1 MNNYGTHKKPHHLFK
16 LNGQCFDTTKF
27 KLLTE
32 NFDREDSKN
41 KNSLVKFIN
50 NWIDEIDFIEIETSC
65 KVSTPRLIRIPK
77 INLLNSAIATGS
89 FFGLRPGY
97 SALCCLPFAFIAGKM
112 MFVRAWV
119 LGLKLDVIEPSSYPL
134 ERLPEKFYDFS
145 AMVPLQLQNSISKIN
160 QIKTLLVGGASV
172 SEALALKL
180 KGHTTTVFE
189 TFGMTETVSH
199 IAAKNLS
206 LGESFFE
213 VLPGIEVTQDERDCL
228 VVSAPQ
234 LSTKTLTTNDVVSI
248 VSDTAFKW
256 LGRYDNVIN
265 SGGVKIHPERLEKEL
280 QKQLKVRFF
289 IAALTDET
297 LGQKVVLIIEGEVK
311 EIELDW
317 HQIDPIKRPKNI
329 YFVPVFSE
337 TRSGKIQ
344 RQKTLEL
351 LNLNQP

>member
-1 MNNYGTHKKPHHLFK
+1 MEYTPNHNTPHTSFEI
-16 LNGQCFDTTKF
+16 NGQRYNAKSIKTLAFNHVANGSQNEIQ
-27 KLLTE
+27 LG
-32 NFDREDSKN
+32 NFILEWVND
-41 KNSLVKFIN
+41 
-50 NWIDEIDFIEIETSC
+50 IDFIAIQTSGTT
-65 KVSTPRLIRIPK
+65 STPKVIRIPK
-77 INLLNSAIATGS
+77 ASFINSAKATAT
-89 FFGLRPGY
+89 FFGLDAGD
-97 SALCCLPFAFIAGKM
+97 SALCCLPFSFIAGKM

-119 LGLKLDVIEPSSYPL
+119 LGLKLDIIEPSSYPL
-134 ERLPEKFYDFS
+134 EHLSEKFYDFS

-206 LGESFFE
+206 FGKSFFE

-228 VVSAPQ
+228 VVSAP
-234 LSTKTLTTNDVVSI
+234 LLIPEKLTTNDVVSI
-248 VSDTAFKW
+248 VSDTTFKW

-311 EIELDW
+311 KLELDW

-351 LNLNQP
+351 LNLN

>member
-1 MNNYGTHKKPHHLFK
+1 MEYTPDHNKPHTSFEI
-16 LNGQCFDTTKF
+16 NGQRYNAKSIETLAFNHVANGSQNEIQLGNLILEWVNDT
-27 KLLTE
+27 
-32 NFDREDSKN
+32 
-41 KNSLVKFIN
+41 
-50 NWIDEIDFIEIETSC
+50 DFIAIQTSGTTSNP
-65 KVSTPRLIRIPK
+65 KAIRIPK
-77 INLLNSAIATGS
+77 ASFINSAKATAT
-89 FFGLRPGY
+89 FFGLVAGD
-97 SALCCLPFAFIAGKM
+97 SALCCLPFSFIAGKM

-172 SEALALKL
+172 PEALALKL

-228 VVSAPQ
+228 VVLAPQ
-234 LSTKTLTTNDVVSI
+234 LSTETLTTNDVVSI
-248 VSDTAFKW
+248 VSDTTFKW

-311 EIELDW
+311 KLELDW
-317 HQIDPIKRPKNI
+317 HQIDPIKHPKSI

>member
-1 MNNYGTHKKPHHLFK
+1 LEYTPDHNKSHRSFEI
-16 LNGQCFDTTKF
+16 NGQRYNAKSIKTLAFNHVANGSQNEIQLGNLILEWVDDT
-27 KLLTE
+27 
-32 NFDREDSKN
+32 
-41 KNSLVKFIN
+41 
-50 NWIDEIDFIEIETSC
+50 DFIAIQTSGTT
-65 KVSTPRLIRIPK
+65 STPKAIRIPK
-77 INLLNSAIATGS
+77 ASFINSAKATAI
-89 FFGLRPGY
+89 FFDLVAGD
-97 SALCCLPFAFIAGKM
+97 SALCCLPISFIAGKM

-119 LGLKLDVIEPSSYPL
+119 LGLKLDVIEPSSFPL

-145 AMVPLQLQNSISKIN
+145 AMVPLQLQNSISKMN

-234 LSTKTLTTNDVVSI
+234 LSTEILTTNDVVSI

-265 SGGVKIHPERLEKEL
+265 SGGVKIHPERLEKQL

-311 EIELDW
+311 ELELYW
-317 HQIDPIKRPKNI
+317 HQIDPINRPKNI
-329 YFVPVFSE
+329 YFVPVFLE
-337 TRSGKIQ
+337 TSSGKIQ

-351 LNLNQP
+351 LNLNQS

>member
-1 MNNYGTHKKPHHLFK
+1 MEYTPNHNTPHKSFEI
-16 LNGQCFDTTKF
+16 NGRRYNAKSIKILAFNHVANGSQNEIQ
-27 KLLTE
+27 LG
-32 NFDREDSKN
+32 NFILEWVND
-41 KNSLVKFIN
+41 
-50 NWIDEIDFIEIETSC
+50 IDFIAIQTSGTTSVP
-65 KVSTPRLIRIPK
+65 KMIRLSKTSFI
-77 INLLNSAIATGS
+77 NSAKATAAY
-89 FFGLRPGY
+89 FGLVAGD
-97 SALCCLPFAFIAGKM
+97 SALCCLPFSFIAGKM

-119 LGLKLDVIEPSSYPL
+119 LGLKLDVEPSSYPL
-134 ERLPEKFYDFS
+134 ERLSEKFYDFS

-160 QIKTLLVGGASV
+160 QIKTLLLGGASV
-172 SEALALKL
+172 PEALVFKL
-180 KGHTTTVFE
+180 KGHTTSVFE

-213 VLPGIEVTQDERDCL
+213 ILPGIEVTQDERDCL

-234 LSTKTLTTNDVVSI
+234 LSNETLTTNDVVSI

-265 SGGVKIHPERLEKEL
+265 SGGVKIHPERLEKQL

-311 EIELDW
+311 ELKLDW

-329 YFVPVFSE
+329 YFVPVFTE
-337 TRSGKIQ
+337 TSSGKIQ

-351 LNLNQP
+351 LNLNQS

>member
-1 MNNYGTHKKPHHLFK
+1 
-16 LNGQCFDTTKF
+16 
-27 KLLTE
+27 
-32 NFDREDSKN
+32 
-41 KNSLVKFIN
+41 
-50 NWIDEIDFIEIETSC
+50 
-65 KVSTPRLIRIPK
+65 
-77 INLLNSAIATGS
+77 
-89 FFGLRPGY
+89 
-97 SALCCLPFAFIAGKM
+97 
-112 MFVRAWV
+112 
-119 LGLKLDVIEPSSYPL
+119 L

-145 AMVPLQLQNSISKIN
+145 AMVPLQLQNSISKMN

-206 LGESFFE
+206 LGGSFFE

-234 LSTKTLTTNDVVSI
+234 LSTETLTTNDVVSI
-248 VSDTAFKW
+248 VSDTTFKW

-311 EIELDW
+311 KLELDW